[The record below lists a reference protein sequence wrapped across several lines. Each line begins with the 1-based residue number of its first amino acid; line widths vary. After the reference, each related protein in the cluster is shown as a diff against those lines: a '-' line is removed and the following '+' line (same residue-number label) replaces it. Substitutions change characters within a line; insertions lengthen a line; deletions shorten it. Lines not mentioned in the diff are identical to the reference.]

1 VAAALEVDAPATQ
14 VSFMAQ
20 AKPTDPGKI
29 RVVFLVDAHT
39 LTAEDSGGSKKM
51 NVSLY
56 ASVWSP
62 NGKNLGSRSIKVDK
76 AFDAATYQQIVDHGM
91 MVPIDIDIPADGKE
105 LRLAVLDNK
114 TGFIGTVSGP
124 LGQ

>member
-1 VAAALEVDAPATQ
+1 
-14 VSFMAQ
+14 
-20 AKPTDPGKI
+20 
-29 RVVFLVDAHT
+29 VDAHT

-51 NVSLY
+51 NVNLY
-56 ASVWSP
+56 ATVWG
-62 NGKNLGSRSIKVDK
+62 NGKNLGSHSIKVDK
-76 AFDAATYQQIVDHGM
+76 AFDTATYQQIVDHGM
-91 MVPIDIDIPADGKE
+91 MVPIDIDIPAGGKE